1 MLSLLLISAG
11 EQDWS
16 GGAGQTPS
24 SLLQNLGLAGAAIVG
39 LLFLFAVL
47 RALSRNSRY
56 RAVNTLSDADL
67 ERIHQSVQAAEQRT
81 VGEILPVVVERSDP
95 HPGAPWVAALVTL
108 LSGSILL
115 AAYMPWDSPGWL
127 MACQFALGILG
138 YVSAWLLPDLRRLFI
153 TEDRASRVASE
164 QAFQEFYGNG
174 LHKTEAATGVLL
186 FVSLLEHR
194 VIVMGDSGINALVEP
209 KDWENTD
216 AAILDGIRSGSLCD
230 GLVNG
235 IGVAAELLEEH
246 FPWADGDRNEIPD
259 RVIVRRE

>member
-1 MLSLLLISAG
+1 MLSTFMISAE

-16 GGAGQTPS
+16 GGTGQVS
-24 SLLQNLGLAGAAIVG
+24 SSWLEYLGLAGAAIVG

-47 RALSRNSRY
+47 RALSRNNRY
-56 RAVNTLSDADL
+56 RAVNTLSDAD
-67 ERIHQSVQAAEQRT
+67 IQQVHQAIQAAEAKT

-95 HPGAPWVAALVTL
+95 HPGAPWVAALITL
-108 LSGSILL
+108 LSGSVLL

-127 MACQFALGILG
+127 MACQIGLGILG
-138 YVSAWLLPDLRRLFI
+138 YISAWLLPDLRRLFV

-186 FVSLLEHR
+186 FVSLFEHR
-194 VIVMGDSGINALVEP
+194 VIVMGDTGINALVES
-209 KDWENTD
+209 KDWEDTD
-216 AAILDGIRSGSLCD
+216 RAILDGIRSGSLCK
-230 GLVNG
+230 GLVDG

-246 FPWADGDRNEIPD
+246 FPWTEGDRNEIPD